1 MNITI
6 RELNQEQIRH
16 ANNNSFGG
24 NRGDITAHEYEV
36 YCNRVVSWNLSEKKT
51 QKIIDKVHE
60 YFVRRLSLDA
70 QHVSVAVAG
79 ASNYNA
85 KRLDKSD
92 KILDIA
98 ADFVDWFKEIE
109 DQATKKPY
117 SRIEWIIKSII
128 WGVQSDYPVNKE
140 WKELA
145 GRSRKDFENLYAVL
159 ENKFGEF
166 KKTSIPYKIKHNL
179 IDVEQITQAPIYADD
194 DFCAYEEQGKICI
207 SFRLKPQRQMIVAL
221 KSRHFVWVAAHEV
234 WKATAT
240 EELKAWVE
248 TIAERYEQYI

>member
-6 RELNQEQIRH
+6 KELNQEQIRT
-16 ANNNSFGG
+16 ANNHSFGG
-24 NRGDITAHEYEV
+24 KRGDITAHEYEV
-36 YCNRVVSWNLSEKKT
+36 YCNSVISWGLSERKT

-60 YFVRRLSLDA
+60 YFVRRLSLDS

-85 KRLDKSD
+85 KRLDKSEQ
-92 KILDIA
+92 ILTNSA
-98 ADFVDWFKEIE
+98 AFVDWFKEIE
-109 DQATKKPY
+109 EQATKKQY
-117 SRIEWIIKSII
+117 SRIEWLIKSII
-128 WGVQSDYPVNKE
+128 WGVGGAYAVNNE

-145 GRSRKDFENLYAVL
+145 GRSRKDFEILYEELV
-159 ENKFGEF
+159 KKYGEF
-166 KKTSIPYKIKHNL
+166 KKTSIPFKIYHNL

-207 SFRLKPQRQMIVAL
+207 SFRLKPQRQLIVAL
-221 KSRHFVWVAAHEV
+221 KSRRFVWVAAHEV

-240 EELKAWVE
+240 EDLAAWVK